1 MHAVNLADGSAG
13 RGAAAVSDLVEDLAD
28 LAAVATDQI
37 SRLRRVA
44 SEARR
49 SGGSIPS
56 GVGAEVGDAVERLV
70 HRYTTTLGDIEAW
83 RVRAAAGHV
92 PLPGLAAA
100 RRHIADELRA
110 RQAIAAGVMVAAD
123 WHSPSLRH
131 SVHSNAG
138 SRDGRVTARYD
149 DYKRDRHPDESA
161 WETGWLDQMVDDPH
175 GHQLRALM
183 TASGMAAFTTVLAH
197 VMGRAASGP
206 ILVGRSTY
214 HECRQLL
221 HAAGGRRVIEIAEG
235 DVDAWI
241 DAIALEPAAVF
252 VDSLCNAAGLPV
264 TDVKALARLLAGTD
278 AYFVVDNTALSVAS
292 QPWDWIQTPGGLRMI
307 VFESLTKYPQMGF
320 DRAAGGVIVTK
331 VDEASLLD
339 EMREHLG
346 TNIADVAVHQHLV
359 PNRELLER
367 RLRRIGRN
375 AAIIADEVQYRIT
388 SRRLSVRLSHPGTPS
403 HPGHAILADLQFRGG
418 YMSVEPVAGCPVAFA
433 REVIQ
438 AAMRLGVAR
447 NVPLC
452 EGTSFGFDITRLYL
466 TASTTAHGA
475 PFLRIAAGAE
485 DLIGVEQ
492 VAAVLGDAVEAAA

>member
-13 RGAAAVSDLVEDLAD
+13 RRATAAADLAEDLED

-37 SRLRRVA
+37 SQLRRVA
-44 SEARR
+44 TEARR
-49 SGGSIPS
+49 ARGSIPS
-56 GVGAEVGDAVERLV
+56 GVGVEVGDAVERLV
-70 HRYTTTLGDIEAW
+70 HRYTTTLGEIETW
-83 RVRAAAGHV
+83 RVRTAARHV
-92 PLPGLAAA
+92 PVARLADA
-100 RRHIADELRA
+100 RRRIAEELRA

-123 WHSPSLRH
+123 WHSPSIRH

-138 SRDGRVTARYD
+138 SRDGRVTAHHD

-161 WETGWLDQMVDDPH
+161 WETRWLQQMVDD

-197 VMGRAASGP
+197 VTGQAAAGP

-221 HAAGGRRVIEIAEG
+221 QAAGGRRVIEVPEG
-235 DVDAWI
+235 DVDAWA
-241 DAIALEPAAVF
+241 DAIALSPAAVF

-278 AYFVVDNTALSVAS
+278 AYLVVDNTALSVAL
-292 QPWDWIQTPGGLRMI
+292 QPWNWIRRPGSPRMI
-307 VFESLTKYPQMGF
+307 VFESLTKYPQLGF
-320 DRAAGGVIVTK
+320 DRAAGGVIVTR
-331 VDEASLLD
+331 VEEAGRLD

-346 TNIADVAVHQHLV
+346 TNIADVAVHQHPV

-375 AAIIADEVQYRIT
+375 AAIIADEVQHRIT
-388 SRRLSVRLSHPGTPS
+388 SRRLPVRLSHPGSPF
-403 HPGHAILADLQFRGG
+403 HPGNAILADLGFHGG

-433 REVIQ
+433 GKLIQ
-438 AAMRLGVAR
+438 AAMRLGVSR

-466 TASTTAHGA
+466 TAATTAHGA

-485 DLIGVEQ
+485 DRIGVEQ
-492 VAAVLGDAVEAAA
+492 VAAVLGDALEATA